1 MDERARIEEK
11 SRGIQEVIT
20 WRKFGS
26 AEDIF
31 RHEMHRHLEE
41 EIKKREEK
49 IKQYDLL
56 PKTLLNKAMVR
67 GLQERIMRSKEAQDK
82 IAEKNFGKCQRCGKQ
97 IPDDLLLK
105 MPWLSDCPDC
115 RKAINQENKMSNPV
129 NR

>member
-49 IKQYDLL
+49 IKQFLEYFIIIKFFIYLFMILTVIVDF
-56 PKTLLNKAMVR
+56 M
-67 GLQERIMRSKEAQDK
+67 
-82 IAEKNFGKCQRCGKQ
+82 
-97 IPDDLLLK
+97 
-105 MPWLSDCPDC
+105 
-115 RKAINQENKMSNPV
+115 
-129 NR
+129 